1 MTNLS
6 QGANNKRIAKNTVF
20 LYIRMLLIMIVTFYT
35 SRIVLDV
42 LGEED
47 YGIYGVVGSIVAMF
61 GFFSSTL
68 SATCQRY
75 FSYELGRG
83 NIAELVKMFKLNMS
97 VFIVFSLIVFVFAET
112 VGLWFVN
119 THLTIP
125 HERMPAM
132 NWVFQC
138 AIITFIAHIAI
149 VPYKAL
155 IIAYEK
161 MSAFAYISILEVMLS
176 LLAVCSLYFFGSDKL
191 ILYGVLLCLNN
202 IAITYGYYYYCKKNF
217 KECRYSF
224 YWDKNRIREV
234 VSYSGWHILGSLS
247 VMVKN
252 QGVNILLNMFFNP
265 VVNAARALA
274 FQIMVG
280 VDSLGNNFFMAV
292 KPQIYKLYAC
302 RDMKGLNDLIIRSSK
317 MCFFLIFIIALPVI
331 LNTEDILSIWLKEV
345 PDNTILFTKLVLI
358 NAIIDSINGPAI
370 AAALST
376 AKIKKFEII
385 TGGLMIL
392 NLPIAYAA
400 LSLGAAPEIAFY
412 ISIAIAILTIVIRA
426 YILRTL
432 VELSVYEYL
441 IRMCIPLSLVAGVCF
456 VLGSLCSFDFSE
468 PLVRVIVSGFIS
480 LCITV
485 VLFYAL
491 GLNKSER
498 TLLRNFVLKKINYAY
513 KQR

>member
-47 YGIYGVVGSIVAMF
+47 YGIYNVVGGVVAMF

-83 NIAELVKMFKLNMS
+83 NIAELVKIFKLNMS

-112 VGLWFVN
+112 IGLWFVN

-132 NWVFQC
+132 NWVYQC
-138 AIITFIAHIAI
+138 AIITFIAHIAT

-155 IIAYEK
+155 IVAYEK
-161 MSAFAYISILEVMLS
+161 MSAFAYISIIEVMLS
-176 LLAVCSLYFFGSDKL
+176 LLAVFSLFFFGSDKL
-191 ILYGVLLCLNN
+191 ILYGVLLCINN
-202 IAITYGYYYYCKKNF
+202 IVITYGYYYYCKKNF

-224 YWDKNRIREV
+224 YWDKNKAREV
-234 VSYSGWHILGSLS
+234 IAYSGWHILGSLS
-247 VMVKN
+247 VMVKT
-252 QGVNILLNMFFNP
+252 QGINILLNMFFNP

-274 FQIMVG
+274 VQIMVG

-292 KPQIYKLYAC
+292 KPQIYKLYASK
-302 RDMKGLNDLIIRSSK
+302 DMKGLNDLIIRSSK
-317 MCFFLIFIIALPVI
+317 MCFFLIYIIALPVI
-331 LNTEDILSIWLKEV
+331 LNTEDILSIWLKKV

-392 NLPIAYAA
+392 NLPIVYIA
-400 LSLGAAPEIAFY
+400 LSWGAAPEIAFY

-441 IRMCIPLSLVAGVCF
+441 IRMCIPLSFVGGVCF
-456 VLGSLCSFDFSE
+456 VLSSLCSIDFSE
-468 PLVRVIVSGFIS
+468 PLVRVIVSSFIS
-480 LCITV
+480 LCLTII
-485 VLFYAL
+485 LFYVI
-491 GLNKSER
+491 GLSKSER
-498 TLLRNFVLKKINYAY
+498 TFLRNFVLKKINYAY